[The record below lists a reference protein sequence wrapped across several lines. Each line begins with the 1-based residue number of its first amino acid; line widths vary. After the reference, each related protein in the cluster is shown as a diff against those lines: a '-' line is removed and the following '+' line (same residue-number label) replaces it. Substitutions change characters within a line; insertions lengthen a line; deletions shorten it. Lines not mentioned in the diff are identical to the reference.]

1 MILFDVV
8 KKYVYRFRGE
18 VDTKSLVKMGLT
30 VGSNFKRNEHCIIDQ
45 SHCWLITIGNDVT
58 LAPNVH
64 ILAHDASMWHD
75 TGYTRIAPVSIGNN
89 VFIGAGSIVLPGITI
104 GNNVVIGAGSVV
116 TKSVPDDCVVAGNPA
131 RCICSYDEYISKH
144 KAYQKTKTCYS
155 ELYTARNPKITDDMK
170 NEMVS
175 DLSKNDFGYVE

>member
-1 MILFDVV
+1 MMFFDVV

-18 VDTKSLVKMGLT
+18 VDTKSLLKMGLT
-30 VGSNFKRNEHCIIDQ
+30 VGSNFRRNEHCIIDQ

-116 TKSVPDDCVVAGNPA
+116 TRSVPDDCVVAGNPA
-131 RCICSYDEYISKH
+131 RRICSYDEYISKH

-155 ELYTARNPKITDDMK
+155 ELYTARNPKLTDDMK

>member
-1 MILFDVV
+1 MILFDVI

-75 TGYTRIAPVSIGNN
+75 TGYTRIAPVNIGNN

-116 TKSVPDDCVVAGNPA
+116 TKSVSNNCVVAGNPA
-131 RCICSYDEYISKH
+131 KYICSYDDFIKKH
-144 KAYQKTKTCYS
+144 EEYQKSKPCYS
-155 ELYTARNPKITDDMK
+155 ELYTARNPKLSDDMK
-170 NEMVS
+170 NEMAS
-175 DLSKNDFGYVE
+175 DLMKKDFGYVE

>member
-1 MILFDVV
+1 MILFDVL

-30 VGSNFKRNEHCIIDQ
+30 VGANFKRNEHCIIDQ

>member
-1 MILFDVV
+1 MMFFDVV
-8 KKYVYRFRGE
+8 KKYVYRLRGE
-18 VDTKSLVKMGLT
+18 VDTKSLIKMGLK
-30 VGSNFKRNEHCIIDQ
+30 VGSDFRRNEHCIIDQ
-45 SHCWLITIGNDVT
+45 SHCWLITIGNNVT

-155 ELYTARNPKITDDMK
+155 ELYTARNPKLTDDMK
-170 NEMVS
+170 DEMVN
-175 DLSKNDFGYVE
+175 DLAENDFGYVE